1 MSQEEIHELSRKRKA
16 PQIREKAFTFDEEKQ
31 KNIVDLFFEEM
42 SSYKINEL
50 RDNYPMLDLIVDSEG
65 YRLDAKDI
73 QDMISEIEHI
83 MTSEEITDE
92 DYEQGESILNFLTEY
107 MKKVYNKKAVRKKLI

>member
-1 MSQEEIHELSRKRKA
+1 
-16 PQIREKAFTFDEEKQ
+16 
-31 KNIVDLFFEEM
+31 
-42 SSYKINEL
+42 
-50 RDNYPMLDLIVDSEG
+50 
-65 YRLDAKDI
+65 
-73 QDMISEIEHI
+73 